1 MRVIGY
7 RPGNR
12 WVRRPLDPGLWLWLT
27 RCCLAALVVAAV
39 LAAFVGPSQ
48 STVRS
53 RYQIAQLTQE
63 VERLERE
70 HRALLVERERRSSPV
85 VLTEQLAELG
95 LVRVTPQQ
103 VAYLDSSGRLLRAV
117 APATPTPPVPLR
129 PGREKP

>member
-1 MRVIGY
+1 VRIIGY

-63 VERLERE
+63 VEHLERE

-95 LVRVTPQQ
+95 LVRVAPQQ
-103 VAYLDSSGRLLRAV
+103 VAYLDASGRLLRAL
-117 APATPTPPVPLR
+117 ASATPTPPVPLR
-129 PGREKP
+129 PGRERP